1 MNPSS
6 IKKIINKK
14 VTLIDIIGQ
23 IPIKNG
29 CLPNFSYILAI

>member
-14 VTLIDIIGQ
+14 VTLIAVKDQ
-23 IPIKNG
+23 IPTEK
-29 CLPNFSYILAI
+29 CYLPIFFYLTMK

>member
-14 VTLIDIIGQ
+14 VTLIGLKEQ
-23 IPIKNG
+23 LPIKKR
-29 CLPNFSYILAI
+29 CLPIFS